1 MCLGTPT
8 PKIKTLW
15 CIGEPYNIMKHEMFT
30 SVDKSIETIV
40 PYYDTLIERIQKEQD
55 LENEK
60 RADGTKTLLLTTRSS
75 VLVGLYEELKDY
87 ADRLPKRERER
98 YAVALEGLLML
109 AFNGGRVLGWEEQ
122 ADKSETDV
130 ANKSVNEDVTQSPQS
145 NEYLKTGLCGIGCHR
160 TKLFLGRKLK
170 SGDSKAEVLRYAL
183 DAEKTSLDL
192 QRYHDSYMMS
202 RTIGFNLDKE
212 CWKLIG
218 MARTYG
224 YEAGIIRD
232 NSNKETPIIAIA
244 ELPNGATIAFRC
256 ADDDM
261 WRGISKYE
269 KPWDNDFDSNLIKIE
284 SNILELYQD
293 EICAKYGLKES
304 PKPYS
309 LS

>member
-1 MCLGTPT
+1 M
-8 PKIKTLW
+8 KQNQN
-15 CIGEPYNIMKHEMFT
+15 GEIFASADEA
-30 SVDKSIETIV
+30 IRTIV
-40 PYYDTLIERIQKEQD
+40 PYYDTLVQRIRKEQD
-55 LENEK
+55 IENEM
-60 RADGTKTLLLTTRSS
+60 RTDGKKTLTLTTNSN
-75 VLVGLYEELKDY
+75 VFVGLYELLKDY
-87 ADRLPKRERER
+87 ADRLPKREKER
-98 YAVALEGLLML
+98 YAVAIEGLLML

-122 ADKSETDV
+122 ANKSETDV
-130 ANKSVNEDVTQSPQS
+130 ANKSVNEEVTQSPQS

-160 TKLFLGRKLK
+160 TKLFLGRRLK

-244 ELPNGATIAFRC
+244 ELPNGATVAFRC

-261 WRGISKYE
+261 WKGISKYA
-269 KPWDNDFDSNLIKIE
+269 KSWDNDFDSNLSKIE

-293 EICAKYGLKES
+293 ELCAKYGLNEV
-304 PKPYS
+304 PKPSS

>member
-1 MCLGTPT
+1 
-8 PKIKTLW
+8 
-15 CIGEPYNIMKHEMFT
+15 MKNFKNNSELFA
-30 SVDKSIETIV
+30 SADEAIRTIV
-40 PYYDTLIERIQKEQD
+40 PYYDTLIDRIQKEQD
-55 LENEK
+55 MENEK

-122 ADKSETDV
+122 SVESGTKTESSDEV
-130 ANKSVNEDVTQSPQS
+130 VNKEKTQSTS
-145 NEYLKTGLCGIGCHR
+145 LDEYLKTGLCGIGSNR
-160 TKLFLGRKLK
+160 TKRFLGRKLEA
-170 SGDSKAEVLRYAL
+170 GDSKAEVLRYAL
-183 DAEKTSLDL
+183 DAEKTSIDL
-192 QRYHDSYMMS
+192 QKYHDSYMMS

-212 CWKLIG
+212 CLKLIG

-224 YEAGIIRD
+224 YEAGIVRD

-244 ELPNGATIAFRC
+244 ELPDGATVAFRC

-261 WRGISKYE
+261 WKGISNYE
-269 KPWDNDFDSNLIKIE
+269 KTWDNDFDSNLSKIE
-284 SNILELYQD
+284 SNILGLYQD

-304 PKPYS
+304 PKPS
-309 LS
+309 PLS

>member
-1 MCLGTPT
+1 MQIFDSC
-8 PKIKTLW
+8 
-15 CIGEPYNIMKHEMFT
+15 
-30 SVDKSIETIV
+30 DKSIKTIV

-55 LENEK
+55 MKNEK

-87 ADRLPKRERER
+87 AGRLPKRERER

-122 ADKSETDV
+122 SSETMTEPDDEGVNDV
-130 ANKSVNEDVTQSPQS
+130 ETQSTS
-145 NEYLKTGLCGIGCHR
+145 LDKYLETGLCGIGSNR
-160 TKLFLGRKLK
+160 TKRFLGGKLK
-170 SGDSKAEVLRYAL
+170 AGDSKAEVLRYAL

-192 QRYHDSYMMS
+192 QKYHDSYMMS
-202 RTIGFNLDKE
+202 RTIGFNLDKQ
-212 CWKLIG
+212 CWKLVG

-232 NSNKETPIIAIA
+232 TSIKETPIIAIA
-244 ELPNGATIAFRC
+244 ELPNGNTVAFRC

-261 WRGISKYE
+261 WQGISKYE
-269 KPWDNDFDSNLIKIE
+269 KSWDNDFDSNLSKIE
-284 SNILELYQD
+284 SNILGLYQD
-293 EICAKYGLKES
+293 EICTKYGLKES

>member
-8 PKIKTLW
+8 PTIKTLW
-15 CIGEPYNIMKHEMFT
+15 CIGKPYNNMKAIFD
-30 SVDKSIETIV
+30 SCDKSIKTIV

-55 LENEK
+55 MKNEK
-60 RADGTKTLLLTTRSS
+60 RAEGTKTLLLTTRSS

-87 ADRLPKRERER
+87 AGRLPKRERER

-122 ADKSETDV
+122 SSETKTESNDEV
-130 ANKSVNEDVTQSPQS
+130 VNEEKTQSTS
-145 NEYLKTGLCGIGCHR
+145 LDEYLKTGLCGIGSNR
-160 TKLFLGRKLK
+160 TKRFLGRKLEA
-170 SGDSKAEVLRYAL
+170 GDSKAEVLKYAL

-192 QRYHDSYMMS
+192 QRYHDSYLMS

-212 CWKLIG
+212 CLKLIG

-232 NSNKETPIIAIA
+232 NSNQETPIIAIA

-261 WRGISKYE
+261 WRGISMYE
-269 KPWDNDFDSNLIKIE
+269 KPWDNDFDSNLSKIE
-284 SNILELYQD
+284 SNILSLYQD
-293 EICAKYGLKES
+293 EIKQRYIDSK
-304 PKPYS
+304 
-309 LS
+309 

>member
-1 MCLGTPT
+1 
-8 PKIKTLW
+8 
-15 CIGEPYNIMKHEMFT
+15 
-30 SVDKSIETIV
+30 
-40 PYYDTLIERIQKEQD
+40 
-55 LENEK
+55 
-60 RADGTKTLLLTTRSS
+60 
-75 VLVGLYEELKDY
+75 VGLYEELKDY
-87 ADRLPKRERER
+87 ADRLPKREKER
-98 YAVALEGLLML
+98 YAVAIEGLLML

-122 ADKSETDV
+122 ANNSETDV
-130 ANKSVNEDVTQSPQS
+130 ANKSVNEEVTQSPQS

-192 QRYHDSYMMS
+192 QRYHDSYLMS

-212 CWKLIG
+212 CLKLIG

-232 NSNKETPIIAIA
+232 NSNQETPIIAIA

-269 KPWDNDFDSNLIKIE
+269 KPWDNDFDSNLVKIE
-284 SNILELYQD
+284 SNILELYQN
-293 EICAKYGLKES
+293 EIKQRYIDSK
-304 PKPYS
+304 
-309 LS
+309 